1 MPQRRTAALLL
12 ACLFCTLAPLAPLSA
27 AVPAAA
33 HNPARPQ
40 PASFADAFQRGS
52 AWSVG
57 VYIFVPGEEEPR
69 VGAGFL
75 VDDKGGI
82 ATAAHLLGEAQ
93 QILVSLPDKRLLAA
107 EVQGQDAITDIA
119 LLRLPEPL
127 PESLRVRPV
136 FAAPGSLRV
145 GDWVMAVGEPFGLE
159 HSASAGIVS
168 GKDRHFGDDGE
179 LMFIQSDVALNPG
192 NSGGPLLDAS
202 GAIAGMNARTIVG
215 PAGTPGASLAISIDI
230 VQQIVGELRASG
242 EGTGRPRLGAMFDD
256 VPPLAA
262 WQAGRREATGALI
275 LSVPRGSLAEKLQL
289 HAGDVVMGMNGRPI
303 ASAADLVTALLAWRA
318 VHGTRFTVLRAG
330 KELALALD

>member
-1 MPQRRTAALLL
+1 MPRRPAAALLL
-12 ACLFCTLAPLAPLSA
+12 ACLFCALLPATQA
-27 AVPAAA
+27 A
-33 HNPARPQ
+33 
-40 PASFADAFQRGS
+40 PASHAASRAAPTAGFAEAFQRGS
-52 AWSVG
+52 AWAVG
-57 VYIFVPGEEEPR
+57 VYIFVPGEDEPR
-69 VGAGFL
+69 VGAGFM

-107 EVQGQDAITDIA
+107 EVQGQDATTDIA

-127 PESLRVRPV
+127 PAALRVHPA

-145 GDWVMAVGEPFGLE
+145 GDWVLAVGEPFGLE

-230 VQQIVGELRASG
+230 VQQIVSELRQ
-242 EGTGRPRLGAMFDD
+242 GTARPRLGALFDD

-262 WQAGRREATGALI
+262 WQAGRHDASGALI
-275 LSVPRGSLAEKLQL
+275 LSVPKGSLADKLQL
-289 HAGDVVMGMNGRPI
+289 KAGDVVTAMNGRPV
-303 ASAADLVTALLAWRA
+303 AGAADLVSALLAWRT
-318 VHGTRFTVLRAG
+318 VHGTRFVVLRAG
-330 KELALALD
+330 QERVLALD

>member
-1 MPQRRTAALLL
+1 MPHCRTAALLL
-12 ACLFCTLAPLAPLSA
+12 ASCLLSTLVPQA
-27 AVPAAA
+27 PAAA
-33 HNPARPQ
+33 AVHTAPRAQ
-40 PASFADAFQRGS
+40 PGSLADAFQRGA

-69 VGAGFL
+69 VGAGFF
-75 VDDKGGI
+75 VDDKGSI
-82 ATAAHLLGEAQ
+82 ATAAHLLSDAQ

-107 EVQGQDAITDIA
+107 EVQGRDEATDIA

-127 PESLRVRPV
+127 PEALHPRPV

-159 HSASAGIVS
+159 RSASAGIVS

-215 PAGTPGASLAISIDI
+215 PAGTPGASLAIAIDI
-230 VQQIVGELRASG
+230 VQQIVGELRAGG
-242 EGTGRPRLGAMFDD
+242 EGSTRPRLGALFDD

-275 LSVPRGSLAEKLQL
+275 LSVPRGSLAEKLQMRT
-289 HAGDVVMGMNGRPI
+289 GDVILAMNGRAI
-303 ASAADLVTALLAWRA
+303 SGAADLVSALLAWRA
-318 VHGTRFTVLRAG
+318 VHGTRITVLRAG
-330 KELALALD
+330 KALTLAPD